1 MKIAKNNN
9 FDGKLPAEMLENQ
22 QITPIFPENPPLE
35 TAPLTNKIKIMQK
48 YSFAAIFA
56 KIYFCRNIGH
66 CISIFSQI
74 GPLYIYS

>member
-1 MKIAKNNN
+1 MAKNNN
-9 FDGKLPAEMLENQ
+9 FDGKLPAEMLKNQ

-56 KIYFCRNIGH
+56 KIYFCRKNILFT
-66 CISIFSQI
+66 S
-74 GPLYIYS
+74 

>member
-22 QITPIFPENPPLE
+22 QITPIFPENPPLG

-56 KIYFCRNIGH
+56 KIYFCRNMPQFMDGRRIIERRFGR
-66 CISIFSQI
+66 
-74 GPLYIYS
+74 

>member
-1 MKIAKNNN
+1 MKMAKNNN

-22 QITPIFPENPPLE
+22 QITSIFPENPPLG

-56 KIYFCRNIGH
+56 KIYFCRKNILFT
-66 CISIFSQI
+66 S
-74 GPLYIYS
+74 